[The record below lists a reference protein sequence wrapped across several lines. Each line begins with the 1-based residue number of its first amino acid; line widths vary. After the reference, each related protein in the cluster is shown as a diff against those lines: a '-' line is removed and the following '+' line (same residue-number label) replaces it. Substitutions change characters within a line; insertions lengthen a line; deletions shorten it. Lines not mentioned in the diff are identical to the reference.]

1 MSIISPLAPP
11 PVSHQDLVR
20 FGLDMTANQKTA
32 SQDSKPQNSRIESM
46 LSTLYIIPEIIS
58 LVSDDI
64 IEIFKKY
71 KNKNK
76 TIKVS
81 RKTGYIIE
89 KPEEEFTYISK
100 FDPETFPEKS
110 IESIHNVGYWN
121 KLNQYIKAK

>member
-1 MSIISPLAPP
+1 MSIISSLTPP

-20 FGLDMTANQKTA
+20 FGLDMTAKQKTA

-64 IEIFKKY
+64 IEIFKK
-71 KNKNK
+71 NKNK
-76 TIKVS
+76 KIRVS
-81 RKTGYIIE
+81 RKTGFIIE
-89 KPEEEFTYISK
+89 KPEQEFTYISK

-110 IESIHNVGYWN
+110 IESLQNVGYWN

>member
-1 MSIISPLAPP
+1 MSIISSITPP

-20 FGLDMTANQKTA
+20 FGLDMTAKQKTA
-32 SQDSKPQNSRIESM
+32 SQATEPKNSRIESM

-64 IEIFKKY
+64 IEIY
-71 KNKNK
+71 KNKK
-76 TIKVS
+76 IKVS
-81 RKTGYIIE
+81 RKTGFIIE
-89 KPEEEFTYISK
+89 KPEQEFKYISK

-110 IESIHNVGYWN
+110 IESLQNVGYWN